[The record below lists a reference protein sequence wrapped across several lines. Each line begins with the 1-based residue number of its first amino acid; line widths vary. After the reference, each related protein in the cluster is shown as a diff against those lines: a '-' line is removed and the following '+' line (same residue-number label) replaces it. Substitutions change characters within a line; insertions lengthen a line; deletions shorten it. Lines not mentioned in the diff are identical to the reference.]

1 MTVVGYTVYVQICG
15 VVALFLQSGPSLGI
29 RSGGVLNVN
38 NVCGDGFLSHRR
50 EREVTS
56 GRSPSFRRSAH

>member
-1 MTVVGYTVYVQICG
+1 MGRA
-15 VVALFLQSGPSLGI
+15 VARNSGPCGPV
-29 RSGGVLNVN
+29 GGVDK
-38 NVCGDGFLSHRR
+38 VCGDGFLSHRR